1 MAAPYRKIMCPVDFD
16 DSSLEALDA
25 AARIARDNDGTLIV
39 LHIVPMVIMP
49 TGMPVY
55 VDVYKGQEDVARRKL
70 IEIART
76 RLAGIKYELM
86 VKMGIPA
93 ESILQVERKLSPD
106 LLVMATH
113 GRKGFSHFFLGS
125 VAEVVL
131 RQATCPVMTI
141 RAGQNRR
148 SMVAGWMTV
157 NPVTAAP
164 TDKLS
169 TVRAKM
175 AEGEFR
181 CVPVLDNGKLVGMV
195 TDRDLRQHAGVLE
208 TTEVAK
214 VMTTELIT
222 VTPASPLKEAARL
235 MRERKIGGLPVLEGD
250 ALAGVITTADVLRA
264 FCEAE

>member
-1 MAAPYRKIMCPVDFD
+1 MTALYRKIICPVDFD
-16 DSSLEALDA
+16 DSSLEALDT

-39 LHIVPMVIMP
+39 LHIVPVVIMP

-55 VDVYKGQEDVARRKL
+55 VDLYKGQEDVARRKL
-70 IEIART
+70 TEIART

-86 VKMGIPA
+86 VQMGEPA
-93 ESILQVERKLSPD
+93 ASILRMEKKVSPD

-131 RQATCPVMTI
+131 REATCPVLTI
-141 RAGQNRR
+141 RAGQNRKG
-148 SMVAGWMTV
+148 MVAGWMTL
-157 NPVTAAP
+157 NPVTASP

-175 AEGEFR
+175 AEGAFR
-181 CVPVLDNGKLVGMV
+181 SVPVLDNGKLVGIV
-195 TDRDLRQHAGVLE
+195 TDRDLRQHAGSPE
-208 TTEVAK
+208 NTEVAR
-214 VMTTELIT
+214 VMTKELLT
-222 VTPASPLKEAARL
+222 VTPATPLKDAARL

-250 ALAGVITTADVLRA
+250 ALVGIITTADVLHA
-264 FCEAE
+264 FYEAD